1 MNPLL
6 DWPETQ
12 AVQLSG
18 AVPCRRDE
26 RSVVDSAYR
35 GPMDIIRP
43 LGRFFFAWTF

>member
-1 MNPLL
+1 MNPFL
-6 DWPETQ
+6 DSPEAQ

-35 GPMDIIRP
+35 GPMDMIRP
-43 LGRFFFAWTF
+43 LGRFFAWTF